1 VRLLAARVLAGR
13 GEREAVLKAFRELL
27 PVYVGLEARYRYG
40 EYLADLEQHEAALQT
55 FNDLIAHAKR
65 FGCSLEDEQEWLT
78 AARRAI
84 SA

>member
-1 VRLLAARVLAGR
+1 VRRVRRTGTGA
-13 GEREAVLKAFRELL
+13 
-27 PVYVGLEARYRYG
+27 
-40 EYLADLEQHEAALQT
+40 T
-55 FNDLIAHAKR
+55 FNDLIAHARR